1 MYRNGSGTTGARIRS
16 IWQEYKVIRSMRDFA
31 HPNIVRMT
39 DFIMTPRCPSLD
51 HEAPLTAQTPS

>member
-1 MYRNGSGTTGARIRS
+1 
-16 IWQEYKVIRSMRDFA
+16 MRDFA